1 MRLLVLTLFSILS
14 LLLFSL
20 VAGKNGVMDYT
31 QIQKEVTVQSQNNAL
46 LRERN
51 QALKNEIKDLRQ
63 GYDAIEERS
72 RNELGM
78 IKKNETFYRII
89 TEDN

>member
-51 QALKNEIKDLRQ
+51 QALRNEIKDLRQ

-78 IKKNETFYRII
+78 IKQNETFYRII
-89 TEDN
+89 TEEN